1 MFSHLRIHRRG
12 QSNPTS
18 PNPDLPSAPS
28 PWDPSLSHHHQ
39 HSPFLQDAA
48 LSPGTRPQPST
59 SPNSSSSLPPTLP
72 PITRVTSSGSEFALD
87 RPTPEATTPQEP
99 AFQRPNPPPPPSAPP
114 SARSPYNPDSGF
126 LGGVALRKYEREQQ
140 LKQQQQQQQQQ
151 QQMAAKSPDPAALS
165 PVANASHEF
174 KFTKS
179 KTAPPPTTTAPPA
192 ARSSPQFT
200 KSSKHASSFA
210 TPTELQHQ
218 GHPQSSPQLPAQ
230 PTAAAATGRRPT
242 GARLS
247 SEPARLAN
255 HTPDAPKGRKGLPFL
270 KNPMSTLLARRK
282 TSQNAPDLTP
292 LPLGGNR
299 LAEPTYDP
307 RIRGTR
313 VHDFSAPRP
322 RRSLPNNE
330 GPSPA
335 PAPTPV
341 FTSVS
346 RSQPPPA
353 YDEKLDLDLGLTSS
367 RESAAPAPAPAQ
379 QAFQNGR
386 NTSSA
391 SESGRSGSVS
401 IISQPVPES
410 RSGSVK
416 ARASLNLDS
425 KPLPE
430 VPLRDDSATSSSSA
444 SVVSKRP
451 SVGAASF
458 MSKKAPSTRAPPSRH
473 VSMSGG
479 QDILSSVPRHM
490 KSTSSRF
497 SFDMAG
503 AAKQE
508 RLLEERHRQR
518 ELERKTSN
526 PEPSQNRDSRF
537 DDFDDDF
544 DYDAMMEDDGFEE
557 PIPMSNDFEDDYY
570 AYEEDFDAAGTDPLG
585 GGLGA
590 AGTGLDTV
598 PEVEVEAAEDEDAED
613 DPDNDQE
620 NFAGFVF
627 QRSNPPSALA
637 SPRSAGFVSTPRDA
651 DGRVIGFAYSESPN
665 PDQLSTPG
673 LPLDYDASSVATE
686 SVTGLAIEG
695 LDIASPGLQ
704 DEAACQHTRLA
715 PPPPP
720 RAPPGKDDLYF
731 DNGLLDELEFAGEGD
746 GSHFDESIFDLDD
759 TDQYGRPIP
768 GAFAA
773 AQAARAAT
781 AAAANPEN
789 GAPDNSTQNHDD
801 QDGAAPESSKRIS
814 DSTSRLSAQSNMSQS
829 TAHTSL
835 SAGMPAPSAED
846 SKRASDVLA
855 QGQESPAMTS
865 SFSTTGPDK
874 VEAYQDALAAAAF
887 EAAANGRFRRDSSPP
902 PSEIMSPGGG
912 GGGSLH
918 DAAREEDSNYDDNKN
933 SNSFHD
939 NYDNYDDYDDYDG
952 GGGFREDLDDY
963 DVDYD
968 DFIAEA
974 NASALAND
982 SDGWYGQEFGFYSAP
997 IEGGGG
1003 GRHHS
1008 RDGSGGSDEKP
1019 FQYANGGFFGPS
1031 GVVSRSKSGRIVSR
1045 EPNLTPI
1052 TERSEYSNRNSIM
1065 SLALPLG
1072 SAGGPSSLQSPGL
1085 AQLAMMAD
1093 GSDDSMSL
1101 SALMRLRSRAWGGSQ
1116 ASLVSSREGSP
1127 RSERG
1132 EGGSSPWGPGHNSSG
1147 SNGNI
1152 SINGNNMLGIHGHA
1166 RKSSSFSV
1174 RSRDVDS
1181 SDAGSTAGSPTMTM
1195 SMPTSIGSPPPPLP
1209 LSLSQSPAVTIASP
1223 NFTHSAAA
1231 FDPVPESNE
1240 MDEVSISNGISHSG
1254 LWMKSPDADVHPNLV
1269 PRTDPTSPRQQQ
1281 QPQPG
1286 IGHKHKGSADS
1297 ISYVKEG
1304 EEGGET
1310 RWVLERRFTAD
1321 SGEIEVQR
1329 EVVGKGHI

>member
-18 PNPDLPSAPS
+18 PNPDQLS
-28 PWDPSLSHHHQ
+28 PWDPSLPQHQQ

-48 LSPGTRPQPST
+48 LSPGMRPQPST
-59 SPNSSSSLPPTLP
+59 SPNSSLPPTLP
-72 PITRVTSSGSEFALD
+72 PITRVTSSGSESTLD
-87 RPTPEATTPQEP
+87 RPTPDATVAQEP
-99 AFQRPNPPPPPSAPP
+99 AVQRLHPPPPAPP
-114 SARSPYNPDSGF
+114 SARSTYNPDSGF

-140 LKQQQQQQQQQ
+140 LKQQQQQQ
-151 QQMAAKSPDPAALS
+151 MAARSPDSAGLSPAAR
-165 PVANASHEF
+165 ASHENP
-174 KFTKS
+174 FTKS
-179 KTAPPPTTTAPPA
+179 KPAPPPIVTGSPA
-192 ARSSPQFT
+192 ARPPPQPT
-200 KSSKHASSFA
+200 KSSKHSSSFT
-210 TPTELQHQ
+210 TPTELQHHA
-218 GHPQSSPQLPAQ
+218 HPQSSPQLPDK
-230 PTAAAATGRRPT
+230 ATVGRRPAGT
-242 GARLS
+242 RLS
-247 SEPARLAN
+247 SEPVRLAN
-255 HTPDAPKGRKGLPFL
+255 HNADAPKGRKGLPFL

-330 GPSPA
+330 GSSPA
-335 PAPTPV
+335 PASTSLSSVFKSRPPT
-341 FTSVS
+341 SE
-346 RSQPPPA
+346 
-353 YDEKLDLDLGLTSS
+353 EKLDLDLGLTSS
-367 RESAAPAPAPAQ
+367 RESSAPSQAQ
-379 QAFQNGR
+379 ASHNGR
-386 NTSSA
+386 NASSA
-391 SESGRSGSVS
+391 SESGRSGSAS
-401 IISQPVPES
+401 IISQPMPES
-410 RSGSVK
+410 GSGSVK
-416 ARASLNLDS
+416 ARSSINLDS
-425 KPLPE
+425 KPLPD
-430 VPLRDDSATSSSSA
+430 VPFKNDSTPSSSSA
-444 SVVSKRP
+444 SVISKKA

-458 MSKKAPSTRAPPSRH
+458 MSKRAPSTRAPPSRH
-473 VSMSGG
+473 VSMSG

-508 RLLEERHRQR
+508 KLLEERHRQR
-518 ELERKTSN
+518 ELERKTSD

-537 DDFDDDF
+537 DDFDEDF

-557 PIPMSNDFEDDYY
+557 PIPMSNDFEDDYG
-570 AYEEDFDAAGTDPLG
+570 YEEDFDAGGTDPLG
-585 GGLGA
+585 GDAEEDFNA

-598 PEVEVEAAEDEDAED
+598 PEVEVEAADDAED

-637 SPRSAGFVSTPRDA
+637 SPHSAGLVSTPRDA
-651 DGRVIGFAYSESPN
+651 DGRVIGFAYSGSPN
-665 PDQLSTPG
+665 LDEISRPVWTPG
-673 LPLDYDASSVATE
+673 LSPGHDPSPAT
-686 SVTGLAIEG
+686 TGPIAGLAIEG
-695 LDIASPGLQ
+695 LDIASPELQ
-704 DEAACQHTRLA
+704 DEPVYEQTQQLA
-715 PPPPP
+715 PPPP
-720 RAPPGKDDLYF
+720 APPSKDDLYF

-773 AQAARAAT
+773 AQAARAA
-781 AAAANPEN
+781 AAAAAAAPEN
-789 GAPDNSTQNHDD
+789 SAQESVTHDNSTLNNNA
-801 QDGAAPESSKRIS
+801 QDGDAPESSKRIS
-814 DSTSRLSAQSNMSQS
+814 DSTSQLSAQSNMSQS
-829 TAHTSL
+829 TGHTSL
-835 SAGMPAPSAED
+835 SVSMPAPSVKD

-855 QGQESPAMTS
+855 QGQESSAMTS

-874 VEAYQDALAAAAF
+874 VEAYQTALAAAAF

-902 PSEIMSPGGG
+902 PSEIMSPGGESSHSVSHG
-912 GGGSLH
+912 
-918 DAAREEDSNYDDNKN
+918 EDSYG
-933 SNSFHD
+933 D
-939 NYDNYDDYDDYDG
+939 NYGDNYGDYDD
-952 GGGFREDLDDY
+952 GGFRDDLDDY

-997 IEGGGG
+997 IEGG
-1003 GRHHS
+1003 RHS
-1008 RDGSGGSDEKP
+1008 RDSSNGSDEKP
-1019 FQYANGGFFGPS
+1019 FEYANGGFFGPS
-1031 GVVSRSKSGRIVSR
+1031 GVSRSKSGRIVSR

-1065 SLALPLG
+1065 SLAVPPIG
-1072 SAGGPSSLQSPGL
+1072 SGPSSLQSPGL

-1093 GSDDSMSL
+1093 GDENMSI

-1132 EGGSSPWGPGHNSSG
+1132 EGGSSPWGPGP
-1147 SNGNI
+1147 NGN
-1152 SINGNNMLGIHGHA
+1152 NNMLGIHGHA
-1166 RKSSSFSV
+1166 RKNSSFSI
-1174 RSRDVDS
+1174 RSRDMDS

-1195 SMPTSIGSPPPPLP
+1195 SMPTTVGSPPPPLP
-1209 LSLSQSPAVTIASP
+1209 SLNQSPAVTIASP
-1223 NFTHSAAA
+1223 HFTHSAAG
-1231 FDPVPESNE
+1231 FDPVPETDE
-1240 MDEVSISNGISHSG
+1240 MDEMSISNSISHSG

-1269 PRTDPTSPRQQQ
+1269 PRTDPTTPQ
-1281 QPQPG
+1281 QPQPQQQEQRQPG
-1286 IGHKHKGSADS
+1286 MGHKHKGSADS
-1297 ISYVKEG
+1297 ISYVKEE

-1329 EVVGKGHI
+1329 EVVAKGHI

>member
-18 PNPDLPSAPS
+18 PNPDQPSALS
-28 PWDPSLSHHHQ
+28 PWDPSLPQHQ
-39 HSPFLQDAA
+39 QRSPFLQDAA
-48 LSPGTRPQPST
+48 LSPGMRPQPST
-59 SPNSSSSLPPTLP
+59 SPNSSLPPTLP
-72 PITRVTSSGSEFALD
+72 PITRVTSSDSESLLD
-87 RPTPEATTPQEP
+87 RPTPDATVAQEP
-99 AFQRPNPPPPPSAPP
+99 AIQKPHPPPPAPS

-140 LKQQQQQQQQQ
+140 EQREQQKKQQQQ
-151 QQMAAKSPDPAALS
+151 QQMAAKSPDPTGLS
-165 PVANASHEF
+165 PVARASHEIQ
-174 KFTKS
+174 FTKS
-179 KTAPPPTTTAPPA
+179 KTAPPPIATAPSPA
-192 ARSSPQFT
+192 RPPPQPT

-210 TPTELQHQ
+210 TPTELQHN

-230 PTAAAATGRRPT
+230 PAAGRRPT

-247 SEPARLAN
+247 SEPTRLAN
-255 HTPDAPKGRKGLPFL
+255 HNPDAPKGRKGLPFL

-341 FTSVS
+341 RSMSKSQQPTSE
-346 RSQPPPA
+346 
-353 YDEKLDLDLGLTSS
+353 EKLDLDLSLTSS
-367 RESAAPAPAPAQ
+367 RESAAPAQAQ
-379 QAFQNGR
+379 TFQHGR

-401 IISQPVPES
+401 IISQPMPES
-410 RSGSVK
+410 GSGSVK
-416 ARASLNLDS
+416 ARSSLNLES

-430 VPLRDDSATSSSSA
+430 VPPKDDSVPSSSSA
-444 SVVSKRP
+444 SIISKKP
-451 SVGAASF
+451 SVGGVSF

-473 VSMSGG
+473 VSMSG

-508 RLLEERHRQR
+508 KLLEERHRQR
-518 ELERKTSN
+518 EQERKTSD
-526 PEPSQNRDSRF
+526 PEPSHNRDSRF
-537 DDFDDDF
+537 DDFDEDF

-557 PIPMSNDFEDDYY
+557 PIPMSNDFEDDYG
-570 AYEEDFDAAGTDPLG
+570 YEEDFDAGGTDPLG
-585 GGLGA
+585 GG
-590 AGTGLDTV
+590 AGTGLDAV
-598 PEVEVEAAEDEDAED
+598 PEVEVEDAED

-627 QRSNPPSALA
+627 QRSNPPSALT
-637 SPRSAGFVSTPRDA
+637 SPHSAGLAPTPRDA
-651 DGRVIGFAYSESPN
+651 EGRVIGFAYSGSPN
-665 PDQLSTPG
+665 IDQLSTPG
-673 LPLDYDASSVATE
+673 LPPDYVVSPMTPGTVA
-686 SVTGLAIEG
+686 GLAIEG
-695 LDIASPGLQ
+695 LDIVSPELQ
-704 DEAACQHTRLA
+704 GEPAYEQSQQLA
-715 PPPPP
+715 PPAP
-720 RAPPGKDDLYF
+720 APPSKDDLYF

-746 GSHFDESIFDLDD
+746 GSYFDESIFDLDD
-759 TDQYGRPIP
+759 TDRYGRPIP

-773 AQAARAAT
+773 AQAARAA
-781 AAAANPEN
+781 AAAAAAAAATEN
-789 GAPDNSTQNHDD
+789 VTQDSSTQNNNA
-801 QDGAAPESSKRIS
+801 QDGTAPESSKRAS
-814 DSTSRLSAQSNMSQS
+814 DSTSRLSAHSNTSQS

-835 SAGMPAPSAED
+835 SVGMPAPSAED
-846 SKRASDVLA
+846 SKRASEALA
-855 QGQESPAMTS
+855 QGQESSAMTS
-865 SFSTTGPDK
+865 SFSTMEPDK
-874 VEAYQDALAAAAF
+874 VEAYQTALAAAAF

-902 PSEIMSPGGG
+902 PSEIMSPGGE
-912 GGGSLH
+912 SSRS
-918 DAAREEDSNYDDNKN
+918 APREE
-933 SNSFHD
+933 D
-939 NYDNYDDYDDYDG
+939 NYDNYDNNYDDYDDG
-952 GGGFREDLDDY
+952 AFREDLDDY

-997 IEGGGG
+997 IEGG
-1003 GRHHS
+1003 RHS
-1008 RDGSGGSDEKP
+1008 RDSSNGSDEKP
-1019 FQYANGGFFGPS
+1019 FEYANGGFFGPS
-1031 GVVSRSKSGRIVSR
+1031 GVSRSKSGRIVSR

-1065 SLALPLG
+1065 SLAVPPLG
-1072 SAGGPSSLQSPGL
+1072 SGPSSLQSPGL

-1093 GSDDSMSL
+1093 GDENMSI

-1132 EGGSSPWGPGHNSSG
+1132 EGGSSPWSPGPS
-1147 SNGNI
+1147 
-1152 SINGNNMLGIHGHA
+1152 GNNILGIHSHA
-1166 RKSSSFSV
+1166 RKNSSFSV
-1174 RSRDVDS
+1174 RSRDMES
-1181 SDAGSTAGSPTMTM
+1181 SDAGSTTGSPTMTM
-1195 SMPTSIGSPPPPLP
+1195 SMPTTVGSPPPLP
-1209 LSLSQSPAVTIASP
+1209 SLNQSPAVTIASP
-1223 NFTHSAAA
+1223 HFTHSAAG
-1231 FDPVPESNE
+1231 FGPVPET
-1240 MDEVSISNGISHSG
+1240 DEVDEMSISNSISHSG
-1254 LWMKSPDADVHPNLV
+1254 LWMKSPDAAVHPDLV
-1269 PRTDPTSPRQQQ
+1269 PRTDPTTPQQ
-1281 QPQPG
+1281 QPQGLQPQELQEQQQQQQQRRPG
-1286 IGHKHKGSADS
+1286 MGHKHKGSADS
-1297 ISYVKEG
+1297 VSYVKEE

-1329 EVVGKGHI
+1329 EVVEKGHI

>member
-18 PNPDLPSAPS
+18 PNPDQPSAPS
-28 PWDPSLSHHHQ
+28 PWDPSLPQHHQQ

-48 LSPGTRPQPST
+48 LSPGMRAQPSI
-59 SPNSSSSLPPTLP
+59 SPSSSLPPTLP
-72 PITRVTSSGSEFALD
+72 PITRVTSSGSESTLD
-87 RPTPEATTPQEP
+87 RPTPDAIVAQEP
-99 AFQRPNPPPPPSAPP
+99 AIQRPHPPPPAPP
-114 SARSPYNPDSGF
+114 SSARSPYNPDSGF

-140 LKQQQQQQQQQ
+140 EQREQQLKQQKL
-151 QQMAAKSPDPAALS
+151 QQMAAKSPEPAGLS
-165 PVANASHEF
+165 PVARASHETQ
-174 KFTKS
+174 FTKS
-179 KTAPPPTTTAPPA
+179 KPAPPPIVTASPA
-192 ARSSPQFT
+192 ARPSPQSA
-200 KSSKHASSFA
+200 KSSKHAISFA
-210 TPTELQHQ
+210 TPTELQHH
-218 GHPQSSPQLPAQ
+218 GHPQSSPQLPDK
-230 PTAAAATGRRPT
+230 AAAGRRPAGT
-242 GARLS
+242 RLS

-255 HTPDAPKGRKGLPFL
+255 HNADAPKGRKGLPFL

-341 FTSVS
+341 SSVS
-346 RSQPPPA
+346 KSQPPTSE
-353 YDEKLDLDLGLTSS
+353 EKLDLDLGLTSS
-367 RESAAPAPAPAQ
+367 RESTAPSQAQ
-379 QAFQNGR
+379 VFQHGR

-401 IISQPVPES
+401 IISQPMPES
-410 RSGSVK
+410 GSGSIK
-416 ARASLNLDS
+416 ARGSINLDS

-430 VPLRDDSATSSSSA
+430 VPLKNDSTPSSSSA
-444 SVVSKRP
+444 SIISKKP
-451 SVGAASF
+451 SVGASSF
-458 MSKKAPSTRAPPSRH
+458 MSKKTPSTRAPPSRH
-473 VSMSGG
+473 VSMSG

-508 RLLEERHRQR
+508 KLLEERHRQR

-526 PEPSQNRDSRF
+526 PDPSHNRDSRF
-537 DDFDDDF
+537 DDFDEDF

-557 PIPMSNDFEDDYY
+557 PIPMSNDFDDDYG
-570 AYEEDFDAAGTDPLG
+570 YEEDFDAGGTDPLG
-585 GGLGA
+585 EDAEEHFDA
-590 AGTGLDTV
+590 AGRGLDTV
-598 PEVEVEAAEDEDAED
+598 PEVEVEAADDAED

-627 QRSNPPSALA
+627 QRSNPASALA
-637 SPRSAGFVSTPRDA
+637 SPRSAGLASTPRDA
-651 DGRVIGFAYSESPN
+651 DGRVIGFAYSESPII
-665 PDQLSTPG
+665 DQVSPVPTPG
-673 LPLDYDASSVATE
+673 LPLDHDVSPMTTGSVA
-686 SVTGLAIEG
+686 GLAIEG
-695 LDIASPGLQ
+695 LDIASPAPREESAYEQ
-704 DEAACQHTRLA
+704 TQQLA

-720 RAPPGKDDLYF
+720 APPSKDDLYF

-746 GSHFDESIFDLDD
+746 GSRFDESIFDLDD

-773 AQAARAAT
+773 AQAARAA
-781 AAAANPEN
+781 AAAAAAAPEH
-789 GAPDNSTQNHDD
+789 GAQDSANQNNNA
-801 QDGAAPESSKRIS
+801 QDGAAPENSKRIS
-814 DSTSRLSAQSNMSQS
+814 DGTSQLSGQSNTSQS
-829 TAHTSL
+829 TGHTSL
-835 SAGMPAPSAED
+835 SVGFPAPSVED
-846 SKRASDVLA
+846 SKRASEVLA
-855 QGQESPAMTS
+855 QGQESSAMTS

-874 VEAYQDALAAAAF
+874 VEAYQTALAAAAF

-902 PSEIMSPGGG
+902 PSEIMSPGGESSR
-912 GGGSLH
+912 SLP
-918 DAAREEDSNYDDNKN
+918 REEDNYG
-933 SNSFHD
+933 D
-939 NYDNYDDYDDYDG
+939 NYDNYDDYDD
-952 GGGFREDLDDY
+952 GGFREDLDDY

-997 IEGGGG
+997 IEGG
-1003 GRHHS
+1003 RHS
-1008 RDGSGGSDEKP
+1008 RDNSNGSDEKP
-1019 FQYANGGFFGPS
+1019 FEYANGGFFGPS
-1031 GVVSRSKSGRIVSR
+1031 GVSRSKSGRIVSR

-1065 SLALPLG
+1065 SLAVPPIG
-1072 SAGGPSSLQSPGL
+1072 SGPSSLQSPGL

-1093 GSDDSMSL
+1093 GDENMSI

-1132 EGGSSPWGPGHNSSG
+1132 EGGSSPWGPGPNGSS
-1147 SNGNI
+1147 NNI
-1152 SINGNNMLGIHGHA
+1152 LGIHGHA
-1166 RKSSSFSV
+1166 RKNSSFSV
-1174 RSRDVDS
+1174 RSRDMDS

-1195 SMPTSIGSPPPPLP
+1195 SMPTTIGSPPPPLP
-1209 LSLSQSPAVTIASP
+1209 SLNQSPAVTIASP
-1223 NFTHSAAA
+1223 HFTHSAAG
-1231 FDPVPESNE
+1231 FDPVPETDELDE
-1240 MDEVSISNGISHSG
+1240 MSISNSISHSG
-1254 LWMKSPDADVHPNLV
+1254 LWMKSPDAAVHPNLV
-1269 PRTDPTSPRQQQ
+1269 PRTDPNTPQQPQQEQQQEQEQQQ
-1281 QPQPG
+1281 QKQQQQQQQRQPG
-1286 IGHKHKGSADS
+1286 MGHKHKGSADS

-1329 EVVGKGHI
+1329 EFVGKGHI